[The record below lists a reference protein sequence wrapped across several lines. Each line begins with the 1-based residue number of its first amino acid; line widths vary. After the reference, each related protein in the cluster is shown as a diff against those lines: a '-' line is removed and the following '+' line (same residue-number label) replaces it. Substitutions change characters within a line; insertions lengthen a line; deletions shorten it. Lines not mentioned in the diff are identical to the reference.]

1 MRFDKGY
8 ILLRDLRFHAFHGVL
23 PQERL
28 VGGNFVVDLRV
39 GYPLAQVMTSD
50 QVDDTLNYASLYALV
65 EREMQQPSS
74 LLEHVAGRIAQ
85 AIAKTFPQAL
95 SIDLTLTKQ
104 NPPMGADSKGAGVE
118 MHFVRSE
125 KKKVNSEKF

>member
-1 MRFDKGY
+1 MKLDKGY
-8 ILLRDLRFHAFHGVL
+8 ILLSDLRFHAFHGVL

-39 GYPLAQVMTSD
+39 GYPLVQAMTSD
-50 QVDDTLNYASLYALV
+50 QVNDTLNYASLYALV
-65 EREMQQPSS
+65 EREMQKPSS

-104 NPPMGADSKGAGVE
+104 NPPMGADCKGAGVE

-125 KKKVNSEKF
+125 K

>member
-1 MRFDKGY
+1 MKLDKGY
-8 ILLRDLRFHAFHGVL
+8 ILLSDLRFHAFHGVL

-39 GYPLAQVMTSD
+39 GYPLAQAMTFD

-104 NPPMGADSKGAGVE
+104 NPPMGADCKRAGVE

-125 KKKVNSEKF
+125 K

>member
-39 GYPLAQVMTSD
+39 GYPLAQAMTSD
-50 QVDDTLNYASLYALV
+50 RVDDTLNYASLYALV

-74 LLEHVAGRIAQ
+74 LLEHVAGRIAE

-104 NPPMGADSKGAGVE
+104 NPPMGADCKGAGVE
-118 MHFVRSE
+118 MHFE
-125 KKKVNSEKF
+125 K

>member
-1 MRFDKGY
+1 MKLDKGY
-8 ILLRDLRFHAFHGVL
+8 ILLSDLRFHAFHGVL

-39 GYPLAQVMTSD
+39 GYPLAQAMTSD
-50 QVDDTLNYASLYALV
+50 QVNDTLNYASLYALV

-95 SIDLTLTKQ
+95 SIDITLTKQ
-104 NPPMGADSKGAGVE
+104 NPPMGADCKGAGVE

-125 KKKVNSEKF
+125 K

>member
-39 GYPLAQVMTSD
+39 GYPLAQAMTSD
-50 QVDDTLNYASLYALV
+50 RVDDTLNYASLYTLV

-85 AIAKTFPQAL
+85 AIAKTFPEAL

-104 NPPMGADSKGAGVE
+104 NPPMGADCKGAGVE
-118 MHFVRSE
+118 MHFE
-125 KKKVNSEKF
+125 K

>member
-1 MRFDKGY
+1 MKLDKGY
-8 ILLRDLRFHAFHGVL
+8 IILSDLRFHAFHGVL

-104 NPPMGADSKGAGVE
+104 NPPMGADCKGAGVE

-125 KKKVNSEKF
+125 K

>member
-39 GYPLAQVMTSD
+39 GYPLAQAMTSGR
-50 QVDDTLNYASLYALV
+50 VDDTLNYASLYALV

-85 AIAKTFPQAL
+85 AIAKTFPEAL

-104 NPPMGADSKGAGVE
+104 NPPMGADCKGAGVE
-118 MHFVRSE
+118 MHFE
-125 KKKVNSEKF
+125 K

>member
-8 ILLRDLRFHAFHGVL
+8 ILLRDLRFHAVHGVL

-39 GYPLAQVMTSD
+39 GYPLAQAMTSD
-50 QVDDTLNYASLYALV
+50 RVDDTLNYASLYALV

-85 AIAKTFPQAL
+85 AIAKTFPEAL

-104 NPPMGADSKGAGVE
+104 NPPMGADCKGAGVE
-118 MHFVRSE
+118 MHFE
-125 KKKVNSEKF
+125 K

>member
-39 GYPLAQVMTSD
+39 GYPLAQAMTSD
-50 QVDDTLNYASLYALV
+50 RVDDTLNYASLYALV

-85 AIAKTFPQAL
+85 AIAKTFPEAL

-104 NPPMGADSKGAGVE
+104 NPPMGADCKGAGVE
-118 MHFVRSE
+118 IHFE
-125 KKKVNSEKF
+125 K

>member
-1 MRFDKGY
+1 MKLDKGY
-8 ILLRDLRFHAFHGVL
+8 ILLSDLRFHAFHGVL

-28 VGGNFVVDLRV
+28 VGGNFMVDLRV
-39 GYPLAQVMTSD
+39 GYPLAQAMTFD

-104 NPPMGADSKGAGVE
+104 NPPIGADCKGAGVE

-125 KKKVNSEKF
+125 K

>member
-39 GYPLAQVMTSD
+39 GYPLAQAKTSD
-50 QVDDTLNYASLYALV
+50 RVDDTLNYASLYALV

-85 AIAKTFPQAL
+85 AIAKTFPEAL

-104 NPPMGADSKGAGVE
+104 NPPMGADCKGAGVE
-118 MHFVRSE
+118 MHFE
-125 KKKVNSEKF
+125 K

>member
-8 ILLRDLRFHAFHGVL
+8 ILMRDLRFHAFHGVL

-39 GYPLAQVMTSD
+39 GYPLAQAMTSD
-50 QVDDTLNYASLYALV
+50 QVDETLNYASLYALV

-74 LLEHVAGRIAQ
+74 LLEHVAGRIAE

-104 NPPMGADSKGAGVE
+104 NPPMGADCKGAGVE
-118 MHFVRSE
+118 MHFE
-125 KKKVNSEKF
+125 K

>member
-39 GYPLAQVMTSD
+39 GYPLAQAMTSD
-50 QVDDTLNYASLYALV
+50 RVDDTLNYASLYALV

-85 AIAKTFPQAL
+85 VIAKTFPEAL

-104 NPPMGADSKGAGVE
+104 NPPMGADCKGAGVE
-118 MHFVRSE
+118 MHFE
-125 KKKVNSEKF
+125 K

>member
-39 GYPLAQVMTSD
+39 GYPLAQAMTSD
-50 QVDDTLNYASLYALV
+50 RVDDTLNYASLYALV

-85 AIAKTFPQAL
+85 TIAKTFPQAL

-104 NPPMGADSKGAGVE
+104 NPPMGADCKGAGVE
-118 MHFVRSE
+118 MHFE
-125 KKKVNSEKF
+125 K

>member
-1 MRFDKGY
+1 MKLDKGY
-8 ILLRDLRFHAFHGVL
+8 ILLSDLRFHAFHGVL

-39 GYPLAQVMTSD
+39 GYPLAQAMTSD

-74 LLEHVAGRIAQ
+74 LLEHVVGRIAQ
-85 AIAKTFPQAL
+85 AIAKTFPQTL

-104 NPPMGADSKGAGVE
+104 NPPMGADCKGAGVE

-125 KKKVNSEKF
+125 K

>member
-1 MRFDKGY
+1 MKLDKGY
-8 ILLRDLRFHAFHGVL
+8 ILLSDLCFHAFHGVL

-39 GYPLAQVMTSD
+39 GYPLVQAMTSD
-50 QVDDTLNYASLYALV
+50 QVNDTLNYASLYALV

-104 NPPMGADSKGAGVE
+104 NPPMGADCKGAGVE

-125 KKKVNSEKF
+125 K

>member
-1 MRFDKGY
+1 MKLDKGY
-8 ILLRDLRFHAFHGVL
+8 ILLSDLRFHAFHGVL

-39 GYPLAQVMTSD
+39 GYPLAQAMTSD

-104 NPPMGADSKGAGVE
+104 NPPMGADCKGAGVE

-125 KKKVNSEKF
+125 K

>member
-1 MRFDKGY
+1 MRFEKGY

-39 GYPLAQVMTSD
+39 GYPLAQAMTSD
-50 QVDDTLNYASLYALV
+50 RVDDTLNYASLYALV

-85 AIAKTFPQAL
+85 AIAKTFPEAL

-104 NPPMGADSKGAGVE
+104 NPPMGADCKGAGVE
-118 MHFVRSE
+118 MHFE
-125 KKKVNSEKF
+125 K

>member
-1 MRFDKGY
+1 MRFEKGY

-39 GYPLAQVMTSD
+39 GYPLAQAMTSD
-50 QVDDTLNYASLYALV
+50 QVDETLNYASLYALV

-85 AIAKTFPQAL
+85 AIAKTFPEAL

-104 NPPMGADSKGAGVE
+104 NPPMGADCKGAGVE
-118 MHFVRSE
+118 MHFE
-125 KKKVNSEKF
+125 K

>member
-39 GYPLAQVMTSD
+39 GYPLAQAMTSD
-50 QVDDTLNYASLYALV
+50 RVDDTLNYASLYALV

-74 LLEHVAGRIAQ
+74 LLEHLAGRIAQ
-85 AIAKTFPQAL
+85 AIAKTFPEAL

-104 NPPMGADSKGAGVE
+104 NPPMGADCKGAGVE
-118 MHFVRSE
+118 MHFE
-125 KKKVNSEKF
+125 K

>member
-1 MRFDKGY
+1 MRFGKGY

-39 GYPLAQVMTSD
+39 GYPLAQAMTSD
-50 QVDDTLNYASLYALV
+50 RVDDTLNYASLYALV

-85 AIAKTFPQAL
+85 AIAKPFPEAL

-104 NPPMGADSKGAGVE
+104 NPPMGADCKGAGVE
-118 MHFVRSE
+118 MHFE
-125 KKKVNSEKF
+125 K

>member
-39 GYPLAQVMTSD
+39 GYPLAQAMTSD
-50 QVDDTLNYASLYALV
+50 RVDDTLNYASLYALV

-85 AIAKTFPQAL
+85 AIAKTFPEAL

-104 NPPMGADSKGAGVE
+104 SPPMGADCKGAGVE
-118 MHFVRSE
+118 MHFD
-125 KKKVNSEKF
+125 K